1 MSFPPG
7 FLPEPER
14 EAPEPQPG
22 VAAPPAF
29 APHEP
34 QLVSSRVAVFPA
46 WSGWDAIAVLL
57 VTVLAVFGFSV
68 AALAVAHVFPAYR
81 HLAIAELATNA
92 KVIVGSQAAAYP
104 VVIVFMVGL
113 VRARS
118 AQPFA
123 KAIQWRW
130 PGNTAAT
137 FIFLGILLAFV
148 TESLSRFLPIPK
160 SLPMDRYFNEASS
173 AYLMAIFGITLA
185 PLLEELFFRGM
196 LYPLF
201 RRRLGITMAVALTS
215 AAFASIH
222 GAQLGYAWG
231 PIVSIFFV
239 GVAFTAVR
247 QRTSSVAS
255 SFLMHVGY
263 NLTLFTMLWIA
274 SDHYRHLEKVA
285 G

>member
-1 MSFPPG
+1 MISSPI
-7 FLPEPER
+7 
-14 EAPEPQPG
+14 A
-22 VAAPPAF
+22 
-29 APHEP
+29 
-34 QLVSSRVAVFPA
+34 VSPA
-46 WSGWDAIAVLL
+46 WSGWDVIAVLV
-57 VTVLAVFGFSV
+57 VTVLAVFGFSIV
-68 AALAVAHVFPAYR
+68 ALAVVHVFPAYR

-118 AQPFA
+118 GQPFA
-123 KAIQWRW
+123 QAIQWRW
-130 PGNTAAT
+130 PGNTAPT
-137 FIFLGILLAFV
+137 FILLGILLAFV

-160 SLPMDRYFNEASS
+160 SLPMDKYFNEASS
-173 AYLMAIFGITLA
+173 AYLMAVFGITLA

-196 LYPLF
+196 LYPLL
-201 RRRLGITMAVALTS
+201 RRRLGILIAVVLTS

-239 GVAFTAVR
+239 GIAFTAVR
-247 QRTSSVAS
+247 ERTGSVAS